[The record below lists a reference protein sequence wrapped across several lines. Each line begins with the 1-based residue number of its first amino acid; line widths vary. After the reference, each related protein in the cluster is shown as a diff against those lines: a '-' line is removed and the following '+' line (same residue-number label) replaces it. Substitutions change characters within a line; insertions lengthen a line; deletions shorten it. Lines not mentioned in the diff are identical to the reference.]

1 MMTSLSGHDVA
12 PALDLNR
19 SRVARYLQLAT
30 LFRNWI
36 ASGQWPVGARIPNVD
51 ELARDF
57 SVARG
62 TIREALGAL
71 ETEGLLQ
78 RFRAKGTF
86 VRRSP
91 VEGAAHK
98 LEIDWKSI
106 ITAHAG
112 AEINVLESRAV
123 KTLPQIHLG
132 EGRAAA
138 AGYQMMR
145 RLHQRNGMPYL
156 LGRFYLERGLYRK
169 GPPSRFRNQP
179 TLPILHKVAH
189 ARLARARQTMTIGM
203 ADVSISSL
211 LQIPLNAPVAL
222 VQRIALDR
230 QGTIVYVGEGIYRG
244 DAIRLEMD
252 LR

>member
-1 MMTSLSGHDVA
+1 MTSLSTHDVA
-12 PALDLNR
+12 PAPDLSR
-19 SRVARYLQLAT
+19 SRIARYLQLAT

-36 ASGQWPVGARIPNVD
+36 ASGQWPVSARIPNVD

-71 ETEGLLQ
+71 EAEGLLQ

-112 AEINVLESRAV
+112 AEIEVLESRAV
-123 KTLPQIHLG
+123 KALPQIYLS
-132 EGRAAA
+132 EGRTADA
-138 AGYQMMR
+138 YQMMR
-145 RLHQRNGMPYL
+145 RLHRRNGVPYL
-156 LGRFYLERGLYRK
+156 LGRFYLERALYKK

-179 TLPILHKVAH
+179 TLPILHKLART
-189 ARLARARQTMTIGM
+189 RLARARQTMTIGM
-203 ADVSISSL
+203 ADVSVASL
-211 LQIPLNAPVAL
+211 LQIPLNAPVAH
-222 VQRIALDR
+222 VRRFALDR
-230 QGTIVYVGEGIYRG
+230 EGTIVYVGEGIYRG
-244 DAIRLEMD
+244 DAVRLEMD

>member
-1 MMTSLSGHDVA
+1 MAHLSTHDAA
-12 PALDLNR
+12 PAPDLSR

-36 ASGQWPVGARIPNVD
+36 ASGQWPVGSRIPNVD

-57 SVARG
+57 GVARG
-62 TIREALGAL
+62 TMREALGAL
-71 ETEGLLQ
+71 EAEGLLQ

-86 VRRSP
+86 VCNAP
-91 VEGAAHK
+91 VESVAHK

-112 AEINVLESRAV
+112 AEIEVLESRAT
-123 KTLPQIHLG
+123 KSLPAAYLG
-132 EGRAAA
+132 EGSPAAA
-138 AGYQMMR
+138 YQMMR
-145 RLHQRNGMPYL
+145 RLHRRNGTPYL
-156 LGRFYLERGLYRK
+156 LGRFYLERELFRK
-169 GPPSRFRNQP
+169 GPPLRFRNQP
-179 TLPILHKVAH
+179 TLPILHKIAH
-189 ARLARARQTMTIGM
+189 ARLAKARQTMTIAM
-203 ADVSISSL
+203 ADVSVSSL

-222 VQRIALDR
+222 VRRIALDR

-244 DAIRLEMD
+244 DSIRLEMD

>member
-1 MMTSLSGHDVA
+1 MSLSAHDA
-12 PALDLNR
+12 ALPPDLTR
-19 SRVARYLQLAT
+19 SRVARYIQLAT

-36 ASGQWPVGARIPNVD
+36 AAGQWPVGGRIPNVD
-51 ELARDF
+51 ELAEDF

-71 ETEGLLQ
+71 EAEGLLQ
-78 RFRAKGTF
+78 RLRAKGTF

-112 AEINVLESRAV
+112 AEIEVLESR
-123 KTLPQIHLG
+123 TLASLPPLYRD
-132 EGRAAA
+132 EGKPAEK
-138 AGYQMMR
+138 YQMMR
-145 RLHQRNGMPYL
+145 RLHRRGGRPYL
-156 LGRFYLERGLYRK
+156 VGRFYLDHELFRK
-169 GPPSRFRNQP
+169 GPPARFRSQP

-189 ARLARARQTMTIGM
+189 RRIARARQTLTIGM
-203 ADVSISSL
+203 ADVDVASL
-211 LQIPLNAPVAL
+211 LQVPLNAPVAYNR
-222 VQRIALDR
+222 RIALDR
-230 QGTIVYVGEGIYRG
+230 RGTIIYIGEGIYRG
-244 DAIRLEMD
+244 DAIRLEID